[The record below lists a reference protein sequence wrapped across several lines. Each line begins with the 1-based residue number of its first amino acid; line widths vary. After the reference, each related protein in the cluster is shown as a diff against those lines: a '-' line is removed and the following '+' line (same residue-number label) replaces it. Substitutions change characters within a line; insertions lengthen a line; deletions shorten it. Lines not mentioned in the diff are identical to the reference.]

1 MKGHRS
7 EKTLARQARVLDLPI
22 QEPLYY
28 VAQEDGQS
36 HVFAGSETN
45 RQQLEEG
52 LALGRI
58 RKVLVK
64 YDVPVT
70 AGITQEEFL
79 EHLQQGV
86 KTLLPYYDQTKD

>member
-45 RQQLEEG
+45 RQQLKDG
-52 LALGRI
+52 PI